1 MDINQKDQVLQMKRV
16 ERYLQ
21 SKINEK
27 GCIHIALIDP
37 DKCDPTIA
45 KDLSMFAKD
54 AGTSALMVGGSTSI
68 GGEVV
73 DEIIKGLKS
82 GSDLPVILFPGNL
95 LSISKYADAVWF
107 MSVLNSM
114 NPYYITG
121 AQAIGARIIKAYNL
135 EAIPMGYIIISPGGT
150 AGFISQANPVPLDR
164 PEAAAIYALAAQY
177 MGMRFVYL
185 ERGSG
190 ADEPLPSRMVL
201 AVRRVLDEAH
211 LIVGGGIRKRE
222 HAKEIAKAGAEIIVT
237 GTILEEDN
245 AKTALEEIIGGIEE
259 GVNERKV

>member
-1 MDINQKDQVLQMKRV
+1 MFPMKKI
-16 ERYLQ
+16 EAYLV
-21 SKINEK
+21 SKIKEK

-37 DKCDPTIA
+37 DKCDPETA
-45 KDLSMFAKD
+45 RDLSKFAKD
-54 AGTSALMVGGSTSI
+54 AGSSALMVGGSTSI

-73 DEIIKGLKS
+73 DEVIKGLKS

-150 AGFISQANPVPLDR
+150 AGFISQANPVPPER

-185 ERGSG
+185 EKGSG
-190 ADEPLPSRMVL
+190 VEEPLPPRMV
-201 AVRRVLDEAH
+201 AIVRKALDEAH
-211 LIVGGGIRKRE
+211 LIIGGGIKKKE

-237 GTILEEDN
+237 GTVLEEN
-245 AKTALEEIIGGIEE
+245 KTKSVLEEIIGGIEE

>member
-1 MDINQKDQVLQMKRV
+1 MRKI
-16 ERYLQ
+16 EAYLL
-21 SKINEK
+21 SKIKEK
-27 GCIHIALIDP
+27 GCIHMALIDP
-37 DKCDPTIA
+37 DKCDPLTAREISKLA
-45 KDLSMFAKD
+45 KE

-68 GGEVV
+68 GGEQV
-73 DEIIKGLKS
+73 DEVIKGLKS

-135 EAIPMGYIIISPGGT
+135 EAIPLGYIIISPGGT
-150 AGFISQANPVPLDR
+150 AGFISQANPVPPER

-190 ADEPLPSRMVL
+190 VEEPLPSRMV
-201 AVRRVLDEAH
+201 AIVRKVLDESH
-211 LIVGGGIRKRE
+211 LVIGGGIKKKE
-222 HAKEIAKAGAEIIVT
+222 HARDLAKAGAEIIVT
-237 GTILEEDN
+237 GTILEEN
-245 AKTALEEIIGGIEE
+245 KTKTTLDEIIGGIEE
-259 GVNERKV
+259 GVNERKI